1 MDNGFSWDNQEVP
14 EDFFNDSPEDLE
26 RKTEADSVVAELE
39 KEDIEEVK
47 EKTDEELADELF
59 SDETINNEDDNQEEV
74 EDKGEEN
81 TTPKSKVEKPTM
93 VTTANLLKEKGIIDF
108 ELEEGEEL
116 TDELADELIE
126 DGFDT
131 AVDNKLKDLFDGLP
145 DVVRQMV
152 KYSKDGGDPMRFIS
166 TMLQTQATGL
176 TVNMDLSSEANQ
188 EAVVK
193 AMLKEQDYDD
203 EYIDIHIETLKDS
216 NKLEAISKKQYK
228 AWEDKQVKANEELVT
243 KQEEKKIQYKENL
256 RKEKTKLNST
266 LSSLSDVGGIKLS
279 PKDKKELPSYMV
291 DKSVPLKNGTAITA
305 LQKDVWEALGNET
318 TALQLA
324 KLLRSKKEDG
334 SFDFTKLE
342 LNIKT
347 KVVKEIKDNVQRN
360 RNDNTPQRSVNG
372 SSKKELADYFK

>member
-47 EKTDEELADELF
+47 EKTNEELADELF
-59 SDETINNEDDNQEEV
+59 SDETINNEDNIDEDV
-74 EDKGEEN
+74 EDKEN

-203 EYIDIHIETLKDS
+203 EYIEIHIETLKDS

-228 AWEDKQVKANEELVT
+228 AWEDKQIKANEELVT
-243 KQEEKKIQYKENL
+243 KQEEKKIQDKENL

-360 RNDNTPQRSVNG
+360 KNDNTPQRSVNG

>member
-152 KYSKDGGDPMRFIS
+152 KYSKDGGDPMQFIS

-176 TVNMDLSSEANQ
+176 TVNMDLSNEANQ

-228 AWEDKQVKANEELVT
+228 AWEDKQIKANEELVT
-243 KQEEKKIQYKENL
+243 KQEEKKIQDKENL

-360 RNDNTPQRSVNG
+360 KNDNTPQRSVNG

>member
-26 RKTEADSVVAELE
+26 RKTEADSVIAELE

-47 EKTDEELADELF
+47 EKTNEELADELF
-59 SDETINNEDDNQEEV
+59 SDETINNEDDIDEDV
-74 EDKGEEN
+74 EDKEN
-81 TTPKSKVEKPTM
+81 TTPKSKVEKPTI

-203 EYIDIHIETLKDS
+203 EYIEIHIETLKDS

-228 AWEDKQVKANEELVT
+228 AWEDKQIKANEELVI
-243 KQEEKKIQYKENL
+243 KQEEKKIQDKENL

-360 RNDNTPQRSVNG
+360 KNDNTPQRSVNG

>member
-47 EKTDEELADELF
+47 EKTNEELADELF
-59 SDETINNEDDNQEEV
+59 SDETINNEDNIDEDV
-74 EDKGEEN
+74 EDKEN

-203 EYIDIHIETLKDS
+203 EYIEIHIETLKDS

-228 AWEDKQVKANEELVT
+228 AWEDKQIKANEELVT
-243 KQEEKKIQYKENL
+243 KQEEKKIQDKENL
-256 RKEKTKLNST
+256 RKEKAKLNST

-360 RNDNTPQRSVNG
+360 KNDNTPQRSVNG

>member
-47 EKTDEELADELF
+47 EKTNEELADELF
-59 SDETINNEDDNQEEV
+59 SDETINNEDDIDEDV
-74 EDKGEEN
+74 EDKEN
-81 TTPKSKVEKPTM
+81 TTPKSKVEKPTI

-152 KYSKDGGDPMRFIS
+152 KYSKDGGDPMQFIS
-166 TMLQTQATGL
+166 TMLKTQATGL

-203 EYIDIHIETLKDS
+203 EYIEIHIETLKDS

-243 KQEEKKIQYKENL
+243 KQEEKRIQDKENL

-291 DKSVPLKNGTAITA
+291 DKSVPLRNGTAITA

-372 SSKKELADYFK
+372 SSKKELADFFK

>member
-152 KYSKDGGDPMRFIS
+152 KYSKDGGDPMQFIS

-176 TVNMDLSSEANQ
+176 TVNMDLSNEANQ

-243 KQEEKKIQYKENL
+243 KQEEKKIQDKENL

-360 RNDNTPQRSVNG
+360 KNDNTPQRSVNG

>member
-26 RKTEADSVVAELE
+26 RKTEADSVIAELE

-47 EKTDEELADELF
+47 EKTNEELADELF
-59 SDETINNEDDNQEEV
+59 SDETINNEDDIDEDV
-74 EDKGEEN
+74 EDKEN
-81 TTPKSKVEKPTM
+81 TTPKSKVEKPTI

-176 TVNMDLSSEANQ
+176 TVNMDLSSEDNQ

-203 EYIDIHIETLKDS
+203 EYIEIHIETLKDS

-228 AWEDKQVKANEELVT
+228 AWEDKQIKANEELVI
-243 KQEEKKIQYKENL
+243 KQEEKKIQDKENL

-360 RNDNTPQRSVNG
+360 KNDNTPQRSVNG

>member
-47 EKTDEELADELF
+47 EKTNEELADELF
-59 SDETINNEDDNQEEV
+59 SDETINNEDNIDEDV
-74 EDKGEEN
+74 EDKEN

-203 EYIDIHIETLKDS
+203 EYIEIHIETLKDS

-228 AWEDKQVKANEELVT
+228 AWEDKQIKANEELVT
-243 KQEEKKIQYKENL
+243 KQEEKKIQDKENL
-256 RKEKTKLNST
+256 RKEKTKLNNT

-360 RNDNTPQRSVNG
+360 KNDNTPQRSVNG

>member
-26 RKTEADSVVAELE
+26 RKTEADSVVAELD

-47 EKTDEELADELF
+47 EKTNEELADELF
-59 SDETINNEDDNQEEV
+59 SDETINNEDNIDEDV
-74 EDKGEEN
+74 EDKEN

-152 KYSKDGGDPMRFIS
+152 KYSKDGGDPMQFIS
-166 TMLQTQATGL
+166 TMLKTQATGL

-203 EYIDIHIETLKDS
+203 EYIEIHIETLKDS

-228 AWEDKQVKANEELVT
+228 AWEDKQIKANKELVT
-243 KQEEKKIQYKENL
+243 KQEEKKIQDKENL

-324 KLLRSKKEDG
+324 KLLRSMKEDG

-360 RNDNTPQRSVNG
+360 KNDNTPQRSVNG

>member
-26 RKTEADSVVAELE
+26 RKTEAYSVVAELE

-47 EKTDEELADELF
+47 EKTNEELADELF
-59 SDETINNEDDNQEEV
+59 SDETINNEDNIDEDV
-74 EDKGEEN
+74 EDKEN

-203 EYIDIHIETLKDS
+203 EYIEIHIETLKDS

-228 AWEDKQVKANEELVT
+228 AWEDKQIKANEELVT
-243 KQEEKKIQYKENL
+243 KQEEKKIQDKENL
-256 RKEKTKLNST
+256 RKEKAKLNST

-360 RNDNTPQRSVNG
+360 KNDNTPQRSVNG

>member
-47 EKTDEELADELF
+47 EKTNEELADELF
-59 SDETINNEDDNQEEV
+59 SDETINNEDNIDEDV
-74 EDKGEEN
+74 EDKEN
-81 TTPKSKVEKPTM
+81 TTPKSKVEKPTI

-203 EYIDIHIETLKDS
+203 EYIEIHIETLKDS

-228 AWEDKQVKANEELVT
+228 AWEDKQIKANEELVT
-243 KQEEKKIQYKENL
+243 KQEEKKIQDKENL
-256 RKEKTKLNST
+256 RKEKAKLNST

-360 RNDNTPQRSVNG
+360 KNDNTPQRSVNG